1 MTGVSTRS
9 RRGVVHGA
17 DGFVPSSRAP
27 SWSLRLIV
35 GGVLV
40 VAAVIGITAVQV
52 WRLARVDYKRP
63 VDVIVVLGAAQY
75 DGSPSPIFAARLKH
89 AITLYQ
95 AGYAKKIVTVGGR
108 RVGDGYTEASA
119 GYRYLSA
126 KGVPSGALVAVGV
139 GSDTLESLR
148 AVAAQAQRSSWRS
161 ALLVSDPWHL
171 LRARTMARDAG
182 LPSWTSPTRSGPIVQ
197 RRQTQIHY
205 IVRETGALLFYRL
218 THASVIETDASGLG

>member
-1 MTGVSTRS
+1 MRWP
-9 RRGVVHGA
+9 A
-17 DGFVPSSRAP
+17 
-27 SWSLRLIV
+27 RLLL

-40 VAAVIGITAVQV
+40 LAGVIGVTAVQV
-52 WRLARVDYKRP
+52 WRLARVDYRRP

-89 AITLYQ
+89 AQQLY
-95 AGYAKKIVTVGGR
+95 ADGYAHTIVTVGGR
-108 RVGDGYTEASA
+108 RVGDGFTEASA
-119 GYRYLSA
+119 GRRYLA
-126 KGVPSGALVAVGV
+126 DRGIPARNLVAVGV

-148 AVAAQAQRSSWRS
+148 AVSARAEQLGWRT

-182 LPSWTSPTRSGPIVQ
+182 LDCWTSPTRSGPVVQ
-197 RRQTQIHY
+197 RRETQLRY

-218 THASVIETDASGLG
+218 THASVAETDASGLG